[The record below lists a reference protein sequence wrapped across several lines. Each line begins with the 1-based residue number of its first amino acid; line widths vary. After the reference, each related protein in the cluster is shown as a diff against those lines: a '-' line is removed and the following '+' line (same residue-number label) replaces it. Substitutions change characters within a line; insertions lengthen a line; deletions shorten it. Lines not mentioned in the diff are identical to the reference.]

1 MNCRKKDLFTCICQL
16 HMLKSAWML
25 CIWPYRLHKPWPN
38 RMCKY
43 TGWCIPIS
51 YVPTDIFSCD
61 TVSIMCTEWGPAKG
75 KNLHWQIHQWKQNE
89 ICIIWSK
96 ICLVSKYL
104 NLMECLSTDWLI
116 QTAQIPLVHLV
127 SLIHTVTFYL
137 CSLTYSSNTVNST
150 KIANF

>member
-51 YVPTDIFSCD
+51 YVPTDIFSCY

-104 NLMECLSTDWLI
+104 NLMPI
-116 QTAQIPLVHLV
+116 
-127 SLIHTVTFYL
+127 YR
-137 CSLTYSSNTVNST
+137 LTYSNCANTTGPSGFINSYCHFLPMQPHLFI
-150 KIANF
+150 KYC